1 MPIDYS
7 EIKDD
12 NIRRYG
18 TDIGRI
24 GHMLLANRYDDRT
37 HFIFEL
43 LQNAEDALRRRVKQ
57 DGPRSVTFSL
67 SKHALRVFH
76 YGEPFTEPD
85 VRGICGI
92 GESTKSEA
100 LTSIGRFGIGFK
112 AVYAFTDSP
121 EVHSGKE
128 NFAIDSFVRPRA
140 IESVSGGQDETV
152 FVFPFHA
159 DDAKAFGDIASG
171 LKRLGARTLLFL
183 REIEEISWSIEGGQ
197 SGLYLRGKPEE
208 VNTNCRKVL
217 LIGQEEGYKN
227 TQETWLLYSQ
237 EVFRNDKT
245 SAGYIEVAFAL
256 DEDDSGQLPSICQ
269 APDSTLV
276 VYFPT
281 IVPTNLGFLI
291 QGPYRTTPS
300 RDNVPRSD
308 PWNQHLVQ
316 ETAILLIQALCS
328 MRDQGMLNAK
338 ALCNLPLDR
347 TKFPEGS
354 MFEPLFKTVRNALAS
369 EPLLPCFNG
378 GYTSARNVKLA
389 RTQELRELF
398 SSNQLTTLFEHDGEL
413 NWLTSDITQNNT
425 PELRHYLIRELD
437 ITAVTPEMM
446 LSKLDKSFL
455 ESQSDQWILKLYEF
469 LKRQPTLQCRA
480 EYIPLIR
487 IEDGMHVTIRSNGQL
502 QAFLPSEIETG
513 FPTVK
518 RAVCETE
525 DARQFLRTLGL
536 TEPDPVDDVIWNV
549 LPRYS
554 GEAVDYD
561 VADYDADIHRILTA
575 FNTDSKG
582 QREKLLT
589 ALREASFVL
598 AIDAGDGLKRL
609 SKPSHVYLATQRLKE
624 LFDGVTGVLL
634 VDDSYSCLRG
644 EDIRELLEACGT
656 ARYLKPV
663 LIKPIFTS
671 VERCDMRRKTGHE
684 DSSGIN
690 DQFEDWSLVG
700 LDQVLTNISTL
711 PVDDACKKSKVLW
724 EALGDVEMRRSQS
737 FFTGNYRWT
746 HYGSYSCEYPSF
758 FVRQLNDSVWVPDAS
773 SMLQRPEF
781 VIFAPLGWKSNP
793 FLLSKIH
800 FKPPIIETLAK
811 EAGIEPG
818 VLDLLKKLGLTSE
831 DELRTQLGLED
842 QPENPTPS
850 EPDGVNEISKPTF
863 PATNSGRGEGRRTG
877 TGMGTGINHASTGQG
892 SHAGTQSAG
901 TGDGRKRSPGSTG
914 GRPFISYVGVHPQE
928 CDTDPDGLDHHI
940 RMALEKKAIQIILGK
955 EPRLICTPPNNPG
968 FDLFE
973 LGSDGHP
980 ARWIEVKA
988 MTGSLTDRP
997 VGLSQRQ
1004 FECAREHGEAY
1015 WLYVVEHA
1023 NDEVNSR
1030 VVRIQDPAGKAR
1042 TFTFD
1047 SGWLSIAEVNKD

>member
-1 MPIDYS
+1 MTIDYS
-7 EIKDD
+7 VIKDD

-24 GHMLLANRYDDRT
+24 GPMLLANRYDDRT

-43 LQNAEDALRRRVKQ
+43 LQNAEDALRRRLIQ

-67 SKHALRVFH
+67 SRHALRVSH
-76 YGEPFTEPD
+76 HGEPFTEPN
-85 VRGICGI
+85 VRAICGI

-100 LTSIGRFGIGFK
+100 LTSIGSFGIGFK
-112 AVYAFTDSP
+112 SVYAFADSP

-128 NFAIDSFVRPRA
+128 NFAIDSFVWPRA
-140 IESVSGGQDETV
+140 IESVNGGQDETV
-152 FVFPFHA
+152 FVFPFRP
-159 DDAKAFGDIASG
+159 DDATAFDDITSG
-171 LKRLGARTLLFL
+171 MKRLGARTLLFL
-183 REIEEISWSIEGGQ
+183 REIEEISWSVEGGQ

-208 VNTNCRKVL
+208 INTNCRKVL
-217 LIGQEEGYKN
+217 LIGQEEGCKD
-227 TQETWLLYSQ
+227 TEETWLIYSQ

-256 DEDDSGQLPSICQ
+256 DEDVNGQLSSIRQ
-269 APDSTLV
+269 VPDSTLV

-316 ETAILLIQALCS
+316 ETATLLIQALRS
-328 MRDQGMLNAK
+328 MQDQGMLNAK

-354 MFEPLFKTVRNALAS
+354 MFEPLFETVRNALAS

-378 GYTSARNVKLA
+378 GHTSARNVKLA

-398 SSNQLTTLFEHDGEL
+398 SSNQLTALFEHDGEL

-437 ITAVTPEMM
+437 ITAVTSEMV

-469 LKRQPTLQCRA
+469 LKRQPTLQRRT
-480 EYIPLIR
+480 EDIPLIR
-487 IEDGMHVTIRSNGQL
+487 IEDGMHVTVRSNGQL

-518 RAVCETE
+518 RTVCETE
-525 DARQFLRTLGL
+525 DARQFLQTLGL
-536 TEPDPVDDVIWNV
+536 TEPDPVDDVIRNV

-554 GEAVDYD
+554 GDAADYDAVDYE
-561 VADYDADIHRILTA
+561 ADIHRILTA

-582 QREKLLT
+582 QREKLIT
-589 ALREASFVL
+589 ALRKASFVM
-598 AIDAGDGLKRL
+598 AVYAGDGSKRIA
-609 SKPSHVYLATQRLKE
+609 KPGNVYLATDRLKK
-624 LFDGVTGVLL
+624 LFAGVPDVLL
-634 VDDSYSCLRG
+634 VNDAYSCLRG
-644 EDIRELLEACGT
+644 EAVRELLEACGAT
-656 ARYLKPV
+656 RYLKPIRV
-663 LIKPIFTS
+663 DADLSGKQRREI
-671 VERCDMRRKTGHE
+671 RRKA
-684 DSSGIN
+684 
-690 DQFEDWSLVG
+690 G
-700 LDQVLTNISTL
+700 LERSTWESPITDVTLRGLRELLNLL
-711 PVDDACKKSKVLW
+711 PVLDIEARREKGSLLW
-724 EALGDVEMRRSQS
+724 ESLAVLENRR
-737 FFTGNYRWT
+737 
-746 HYGSYSCEYPSF
+746 GSGAFQAEYTWGYSHISKTCYLDAA
-758 FVRQLNDSVWVPDAS
+758 FVRQLNAEAWVPDADGE
-773 SMLQRPEF
+773 LQRPEF
-781 VIFAPLGWKSNP
+781 ILFDMLGWESNL

-811 EAGIEPG
+811 EAGFDPG
-818 VLDLLKKLGLTSE
+818 MLDLLKRLGVTSE
-831 DELRTQLGLED
+831 DQLRARLGLED

-850 EPDGVNEISKPTF
+850 EPDGVSEISKPTL
-863 PATNSGRGEGRRTG
+863 PATDSGREEGGRTG
-877 TGMGTGINHASTGQG
+877 TGMGTGINHASMGQG

-901 TGDGRKRSPGSTG
+901 TGTGRKRSPDSTG
-914 GRPFISYVGVHPQE
+914 GRPFISYVGVHPHKG
-928 CDTDPDGLDHHI
+928 DTDPDGLDHHI
-940 RMALEKKAIQIILGK
+940 RMALEKKAIQNILGK
-955 EPRLICTPPNNPG
+955 EPRLRCTPPNNPG

-973 LGSDGHP
+973 PGSDGHP

-1023 NDEVNSR
+1023 SDDVNSR

-1047 SGWLSIAEVNKD
+1047 SGWLSIAEVNKY